1 MDVGNSPV
9 DAMRLAFL
17 RLQGHFA
24 AMALFAQSK
33 EQLIVGSRGYPLSLG
48 VCYESL
54 IVGSDTQILKQ
65 LSRSVM
71 AIEEGKSVV
80 LYSV

>member
-1 MDVGNSPV
+1 MDVGNSPAE
-9 DAMRLAFL
+9 AMRSAFL

-24 AMALFAQSK
+24 AMALFAQPQ

-48 VCYESL
+48 ICYESL

-65 LSRSVM
+65 LSQSVM
-71 AIEEGKSVV
+71 VIEEGKPVV
-80 LYSV
+80 LCSV